1 MRILIIDDEPLIVEG
16 LRASLE
22 DGENTLEVAYC
33 GEDAIRIAREFK
45 PDLMLMDVRLPDI
58 SGIEVAA
65 ELEKTQLCPVVFL
78 TAYSDS
84 AIIDRAKDL
93 KGVHGY
99 LVKPVDERTLR
110 STIAIAMAKF
120 KEHRDMERNLKKAEL
135 SLKERKIIER
145 AKGLLME
152 NMNISEP
159 KAMETLQRQSK
170 NQNKKLIETAKWVIE
185 FFSGGNR
192 D

>member
-16 LRASLE
+16 IRASLE
-22 DGENTLEVAYC
+22 CAENTLETAYN
-33 GEDAIRIAREFK
+33 GEDAIRVAKEFK

-65 ELEKTQLCPVVFL
+65 ELEKIQLCPVVFL

-120 KEHRDMERNLKKAEL
+120 KEHREMERSLKKAEL

-152 NMNISEP
+152 NMGISEP

-185 FFSGGNR
+185 FFGN
-192 D
+192 DKS